1 MKKYK
6 NIFLTSLVLTLLI
19 FVSGILLNYG
29 LDFVRVNVIS
39 DVMLAHELNTQAYVI
54 EQEFT
59 DFFGGARCDVMDKRI
74 GSLKEEIHKV
84 GADLGSYSRFSF
96 FNKKNFD
103 YLKRKYFLLELQF
116 LSHIERLNKECS
128 SSIVPIL
135 FFYEIDQ
142 MESERQGFILQEVS
156 KLFKDNAVV
165 ITLDKDYKDEP
176 LVGLLALKYN
186 VTSAPTII
194 VDGIRKE
201 GMVYDAE
208 LGALIQDVWDRQ
220 NEEISAEK

>member
-1 MKKYK
+1 MKKHR
-6 NIFLTSLVLTLLI
+6 NIFLTSLVLTILI

-39 DVMLAHELNTQAYVI
+39 DVMLAHELNTQAYVV

-59 DFFGGARCDVMDKRI
+59 DFFGGARCDVMNKRI
-74 GSLKEEIHKV
+74 GSLQGEIRKV
-84 GADLGSYSRFSF
+84 GADLGSYSRFGL

-116 LSHIERLNKECS
+116 LSHIERLNKECG

-142 MESERQGFILQEVS
+142 MESERQGFILEEVS
-156 KLFKDNAVV
+156 KLFKDKVVV

-176 LVGLLALKYN
+176 LVGLLALKYH
-186 VTSAPTII
+186 VTSAPTIV

-208 LGALIQDVWDRQ
+208 LGSLIQDRLDEQ
-220 NEEISAEK
+220 NERVSEAE